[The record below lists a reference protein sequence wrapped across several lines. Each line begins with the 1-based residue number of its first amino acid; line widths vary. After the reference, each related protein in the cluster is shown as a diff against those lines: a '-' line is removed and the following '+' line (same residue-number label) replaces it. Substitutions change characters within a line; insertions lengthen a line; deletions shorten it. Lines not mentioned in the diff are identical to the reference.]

1 MSTPILEFVG
11 LLFMYWIIILL
22 ILTVLELSTF
32 QKKIKKF
39 NDKSTVVTNM
49 FKIQAHDSVMCG
61 YFCSG
66 FIDFI
71 LKDKNLTDLIYLF
84 SPNNFKN
91 NDDINYFKNSYW

>member
-11 LLFMYWIIILL
+11 LLFMHWIIILL

-32 QKKIKKF
+32 QKKFKKF

-49 FKIQAHDSVMCG
+49 FRIQAHDSVMCG